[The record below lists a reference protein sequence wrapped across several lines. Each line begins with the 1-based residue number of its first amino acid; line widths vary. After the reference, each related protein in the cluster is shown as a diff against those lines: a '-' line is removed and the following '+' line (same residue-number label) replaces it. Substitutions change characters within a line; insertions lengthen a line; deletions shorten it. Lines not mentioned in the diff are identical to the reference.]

1 MIFDERTYNTL
12 VVSASAKLTEFLE
25 PMLPVSKFWPVSVAR
40 DIGSAKR
47 AVLESVFDI
56 IIINTPLPDDFG
68 CDFAV
73 EVCQSSDAGVLMFVK
88 SELADD
94 ITARVSDFGV
104 YVLAKPV
111 SKPALSAT
119 LKLLCATRERLRRM
133 EKKYETLEE
142 KMEEIRLV
150 NRAKW
155 VLIDQF
161 KMTEAEAH
169 RFIEK
174 QAMDMR
180 ITKRAAAETI
190 INTYRNQ

>member
-1 MIFDERTYNTL
+1 MIFGERTYNTL
-12 VVSASAKLTEFLE
+12 VVSASAKLTEFLM
-25 PMLPVSKFWPVSVAR
+25 PLLPVAEFWPVCSVG

-47 AVLESVFDI
+47 ATLESEYDI

-68 CDFAV
+68 TEFAI
-73 EVCQSSDAGVLMFVK
+73 EICQSGDAGVLMFVK
-88 SELADD
+88 SELAED
-94 ITARVSDFGV
+94 ITEKVCDYGV
-104 YVLAKPV
+104 YVLPKPLTKTAV
-111 SKPALSAT
+111 ASA

-133 EKKYETLEE
+133 EKKYETLED

-155 VLIDQF
+155 LLIDQF

-169 RFIEK
+169 RFVEK

-180 ITKRAAAETI
+180 ITKRAAAENI
-190 INTYRNQ
+190 IKTYQNQ

>member
-1 MIFDERTYNTL
+1 MTFDERTYNTL

-25 PMLPVSKFWPVSVAR
+25 PLLPKSEFWPVTVER

-47 AVLESVFDI
+47 ATLESEFDI
-56 IIINTPLPDDFG
+56 VIVNTPLPDEFG
-68 CDFAV
+68 CDFAI
-73 EVCQSSDAGVLMFVK
+73 EICQSSDAGVLMFVK
-88 SELADD
+88 SELAED
-94 ITARVSDFGV
+94 ITERVSGFGV

-111 SKPALSAT
+111 TKPAVASA
-119 LKLLCATRERLRRM
+119 LKLLCATRERLRRI
-133 EKKYETLEE
+133 EKKFETLEN

-155 VLIDQF
+155 ILIDQF

-180 ITKRAAAETI
+180 ITKRAAAENI
-190 INTYRNQ
+190 IKTYQSQ

>member
-25 PMLPVSKFWPVSVAR
+25 PLLPVSKFWPVCVAG

-47 AVLESVFDI
+47 AALETEYDI

-68 CDFAV
+68 CEFAI

-88 SELADD
+88 SELVDD
-94 ITARVSDFGV
+94 IAARVGDCGI
-104 YVLAKPV
+104 YVLPKPV
-111 SKPALSAT
+111 SKPAVEAALR
-119 LKLLCATRERLRRM
+119 LLCATRERLRRM
-133 EKKYETLEE
+133 EKKFETLEE

-161 KMTEAEAH
+161 KMTEGEAH

-180 ITKRAAAETI
+180 VTKRAAAENI
-190 INTYRNQ
+190 INTYKNQ